1 MEMTQSVYRLLDSGG
16 VNRPSSDQYEEADAT
31 EVDIKTPYSGQRKE
45 GPNPQHSGPWKT
57 IAMCLGLLCAVLLSG
72 ITVLSFEVT
81 KISHNNQMKGT
92 SQVQASSSDLR
103 NETAQLQDSHKHLSE
118 TDMMQLQRDYS
129 NLKTEKSNLQISNN
143 NLVREKSQL
152 QYKYNNLNREKS
164 QLQANYSNLNSE
176 KSQLQD
182 RYNDLSSEKSR
193 LQTSYNNLNSE
204 KSQLQDRYN
213 DLSSEKSRLQTSY
226 NNLNSGKSQ
235 LQERYNDLS
244 SEKSR
249 LQISYNNLNSEKS
262 QLQDRYND
270 LNSEKSQLQGRLNTT
285 AAKKDE
291 LTTAAEKDELLRR
304 FCEAKMDVTQYA
316 VEMALDP
323 DTADDHLTLSADGK
337 QVIRENTRQHLP
349 YSAKRFLYYAVQ
361 GTQGFSS
368 GRSYYEVQ
376 VNVSRSWEL
385 GVVRESCNRR
395 AVASGRNPNN
405 GYWIIKRSGSSYRA
419 GAAPSVL
426 LSLKEDPERVGVF
439 VDYDAGLVSF
449 YDADMWALVYS
460 FKGVSFRKKMYPY
473 LYAGDSFP
481 LSVVTPVS
489 CVL

>member
-72 ITVLSFEVT
+72 ITVLSFEVRGT

-103 NETAQLQDSHKHLSE
+103 NETAQLQDSHNHLSE
-118 TDMMQLQRDYS
+118 TDIMQLQRDYS
-129 NLKTEKSNLQISNN
+129 NLKTEKSNLQISNK

-152 QYKYNNLNREKS
+152 QYKYDNLNREKS

-182 RYNDLSSEKSR
+182 RYNDLSSERSR
-193 LQTSYNNLNSE
+193 LQT
-204 KSQLQDRYN
+204 
-213 DLSSEKSRLQTSY
+213 
-226 NNLNSGKSQ
+226 
-235 LQERYNDLS
+235 
-244 SEKSR
+244 
-249 LQISYNNLNSEKS
+249 SYNNLNSEKS

-337 QVIRENTRQHLP
+337 QVVRENTRQHLP